1 MEEALLIVT
10 YATNRRNLRHRKLER
25 TSSEWAARNWA
36 LDLSVKDECKS
47 TGIKKLQHFMGP
59 EVSLPCSQE
68 PITALS

>member
-1 MEEALLIVT
+1 MPQIDVT
-10 YATNRRNLRHRKLER
+10 YVTENWKGHRLNGQRED
-25 TSSEWAARNWA
+25 WA